1 MHGARTIR
9 AGRIGEWRVVVSRG
23 NYRRSIGEF
32 SRKREKIGD
41 NIKRFGIRL
50 EQLQNERFEF
60 RDSIVKSANA
70 CLRALMLQS
79 FARRSVVENARSDS
93 ARWKL
98 VDGQPWPCI
107 VRQSFRPITVV
118 PALKER

>member
-9 AGRIGEWRVVVSRG
+9 AGRIGEWRVVVLRG

-50 EQLQNERFEF
+50 EQLQNYERFEF
-60 RDSIVKSANA
+60 RDIVKSAKT
-70 CLRALMLQS
+70 S
-79 FARRSVVENARSDS
+79 VYAR
-93 ARWKL
+93 
-98 VDGQPWPCI
+98 
-107 VRQSFRPITVV
+107 
-118 PALKER
+118 